1 MIQETAIS
9 KAITKLSD
17 LRTKFNLTRSSN
29 PLAFTE
35 WLGELPE
42 LTASERASLDK
53 LKNRYFS
60 YIEGDEISEGT
71 VNIIMLHP
79 LLDVMGLCDLP
90 FRIRGEQSLKV
101 EIVPEDEDRVLQGRI
116 DALVIQ
122 NQFWIVV
129 IESKEYGFSVWRA
142 IPQILAY
149 MMGNTYPENS
159 TFGMISN
166 GEEYIFLKLLRGEIN
181 QYALS
186 DLFSICNSRNN
197 GLNEAMRVL
206 KQLVSL
212 SVKR

>member
-1 MIQETAIS
+1 M
-9 KAITKLSD
+9 
-17 LRTKFNLTRSSN
+17 
-29 PLAFTE
+29 
-35 WLGELPE
+35 
-42 LTASERASLDK
+42 
-53 LKNRYFS
+53 
-60 YIEGDEISEGT
+60 
-71 VNIIMLHP
+71 
-79 LLDVMGLCDLP
+79 
-90 FRIRGEQSLKV
+90 
-101 EIVPEDEDRVLQGRI
+101 

-129 IESKEYGFSVWRA
+129 IESKEYGFSVSRA

-149 MMGNTYPENS
+149 MMGNPYPENS
-159 TFGMISN
+159 TFGMITN

-212 SVKR
+212 SVQR

>member
-9 KAITKLSD
+9 KAITKLND
-17 LRTKFNLTRSSN
+17 LRTKFNLTRSNN

-42 LTASERASLDK
+42 LTATEIASLER

-90 FRIRGEQSLKV
+90 FRIRGEPSLKI
-101 EIVPEDEDRVLQGRI
+101 EIVTEEDLVLQGRI
-116 DALVIQ
+116 DALVVQ
-122 NQFWIVV
+122 NEFWIVV
-129 IESKEYGFSVWRA
+129 IESKEYGFSVSRA
-142 IPQILAY
+142 IPQTLAY
-149 MMGNTYPENS
+149 MMGNPRPENS
-159 TFGMISN
+159 IFGMITN
-166 GEEYIFLKLLRGEIN
+166 GEEYIFLKLIRGEIN

-186 DLFSICNSRNN
+186 DLFSISNSRNN

-212 SVKR
+212 SVQR